1 MPSPA
6 KPSIAEEEAF
16 MAKLLT
22 NPPVTP
28 TRHKGLS
35 FHKSSPRP
43 SHSERGITSIPNH
56 QLYSAGQVDIEE
68 EVTGWDWDAL
78 SDYVPSPKK
87 SGDSPRKAIRAKSRY
102 QVSTTSAVP
111 KYAPDPCIRCCVQ
124 TVMDTWNDGVREKVS
139 FQFCV
144 RRTI

>member
-1 MPSPA
+1 MPPPA

-28 TRHKGLS
+28 TRHRGLS
-35 FHKSSPRP
+35 AHKPSPRT
-43 SHSERGITSIPNH
+43 SHSERGITSGPNH
-56 QLYSAGQVDIEE
+56 QLYSAGQLDLEE
-68 EVTGWDWDAL
+68 EVSGWDWDAL

-87 SGDSPRKAIRAKSRY
+87 SCDSSKKAIRAKPGY
-102 QVSTTSAVP
+102 QVSTPSVVP
-111 KYAPDPCIRCCVQ
+111 KYAPDPFIRCCVQ

-139 FQFCV
+139 VQFCV
-144 RRTI
+144 R